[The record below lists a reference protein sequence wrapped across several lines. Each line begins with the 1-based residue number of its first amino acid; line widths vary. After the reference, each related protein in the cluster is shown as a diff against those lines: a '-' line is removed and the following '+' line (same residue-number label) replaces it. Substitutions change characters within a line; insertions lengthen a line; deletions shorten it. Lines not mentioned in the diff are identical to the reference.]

1 MYASLV
7 ASKILESL
15 VKAEEETLVATLVMV
30 VRHLITLS
38 REGKEEREKLRL
50 RYLVCESCA
59 KGKLP

>member
-38 REGKEEREKLRL
+38 REGKEECEKLLL
-50 RYLVCESCA
+50 RYLVR
-59 KGKLP
+59 